1 MKKALVAGVCASAAS
16 VTNAFDI
23 GKSWNKWYYGLDYRI
38 REGEV
43 DSASTKTIFSDNR
56 LDTGEDTDNNQILW
70 QIQLRSIVNEDTG
83 ESILILTH
91 ILKGRILYADTLQFD
106 VRFTTNTDDN
116 TIQSVIDY
124 DHVRCAMQN
133 DVRNTAYWEVT
144 VTDGYYPFGTDSTST
159 DDLVVSDNNGALSNA
174 GQDWFVEEDDLY
186 RDDNLC
192 TPPTGDESW
201 T

>member
-43 DSASTKTIFSDNR
+43 DSGSTKTIFSDNQM
-56 LDTGEDTDNNQILW
+56 DTGSDTDNNQIKW
-70 QIQLRSIVNEDTG
+70 QIELRSIVNEDSG

-106 VRFTTNTDDN
+106 VRFTTTTDDN
-116 TIQSVIDY
+116 TVQSVID
-124 DHVRCAMQN
+124 
-133 DVRNTAYWEVT
+133 
-144 VTDGYYPFGTDSTST
+144 
-159 DDLVVSDNNGALSNA
+159 
-174 GQDWFVEEDDLY
+174 
-186 RDDNLC
+186 
-192 TPPTGDESW
+192 
-201 T
+201 